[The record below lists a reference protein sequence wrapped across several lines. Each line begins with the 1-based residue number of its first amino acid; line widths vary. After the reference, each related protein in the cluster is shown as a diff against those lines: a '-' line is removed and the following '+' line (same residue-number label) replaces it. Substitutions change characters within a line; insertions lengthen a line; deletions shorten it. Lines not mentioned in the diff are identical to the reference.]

1 MLHDSAERFSVAK
14 LHGKRAGYLH
24 INGDKRNIMLYAL
37 LHYLVDNGVIVHR
50 KRNDDHCVEHV
61 VIYQLIHGSAADIRR
76 GVHVHILE
84 ALEHQH
90 FVTSGLFKMF
100 RDGVDYRLG

>member
-1 MLHDSAERFSVAK
+1 
-14 LHGKRAGYLH
+14 
-24 INGDKRNIMLYAL
+24 MLYAL

-100 RDGVDYRLG
+100 RDGVDYRLGRLFVCRRTAQTYNSRSIQHLSASFLSAGH